1 MSARAMIIDTD
12 AGVDDA
18 LAILMALADPN
29 VDVVGI
35 TTLNGNVSLPNVERN
50 VGTILNAFGAPHIPI
65 YRGAARPL
73 LVDAPDAAD
82 VHGSD
87 GLGDAGFKAPRP
99 LESTHAALGII
110 ELAKRHPGCTLVT
123 LGPLTNLA
131 IALSIEP
138 DLANYI
144 GKTYIMG
151 GAPKASGN
159 ITPTAEFN
167 IYVDPE
173 ATALVL
179 NRGNLQPT
187 MITWENTLEHPILWD
202 RWEALLDAGDMGK
215 RFVRPMCTNLMNWAK
230 QRNRPGMLMADPKA
244 MAVALDPSCAT
255 VEHVYMEVD
264 CGTGVGR
271 GMTAVDPRGFCK
283 KPANVYVGT
292 HLDIDRVIELITQAT
307 KQPCALP
314 NAH

>member
-1 MSARAMIIDTD
+1 MSARPMIIDTD

-18 LAILMALADPN
+18 LAILMALADPS
-29 VDVVGI
+29 VEVVGI

-50 VGTILNAFGAPHIPI
+50 VGTILNAFGAGHIPI

-82 VHGSD
+82 IHGAD
-87 GLGDAGFKAPRP
+87 GLGDAGLRAPRD

-110 ELAKRHPGCTLVT
+110 ELAKRYPGCTLVT

-131 IALSIEP
+131 IALSLEP
-138 DLANYI
+138 NLAQYI
-144 GKTYIMG
+144 GKTIIMG
-151 GAPKASGN
+151 GAPKATGN
-159 ITPTAEFN
+159 ITATAEFN

-179 NRGNLQPT
+179 SRGNLQPT
-187 MITWENTLEHPILWD
+187 MVTWENTLDHPILWD

-230 QRNRPGMLMADPKA
+230 TRNRPGMLMADPKA

-255 VEHVYMEVD
+255 VSHVYIEVD
-264 CGTGVGR
+264 CGTGIGR
-271 GMTAVDPRGFCK
+271 GMTAVDPIGFSK
-283 KPANVYVGT
+283 KPANTYVAT
-292 HLDIDRVIELITQAT
+292 HLDIDKVIALITKAT
-307 KQPCALP
+307 AVACHL
-314 NAH
+314 